1 MFKLYCLS
9 DTVAIIF
16 YQSVERGKSR
26 GTVLLLFSPKDR
38 GNTVV
43 DDA

>member
-16 YQSVERGKSR
+16 YQTVDRGKAE
-26 GTVLLLFSPKDR
+26 VLFPSDFPQKT